1 METGSSKSEA
11 QKKKVIVNLTHNI
24 ITEQE
29 PPVTG
34 D

>member
-11 QKKKVIVNLTHNI
+11 QKKNVINLIHNI

>member
-11 QKKKVIVNLTHNI
+11 QKKKVINLTHNI